1 MYATTISHT
10 FEKVG
15 GRTNAIFHDELHDN
29 RDSTCSEQYNTINAL
44 HKYIYFYT
52 LAIAMQ

>member
-1 MYATTISHT
+1 MYATTSSHT